1 MAWVT
6 QTGFDQPTG
15 VTGSA
20 LHLLTSGRAAAIEEH
35 SSPNEVWG
43 NLISS
48 ASLIGW
54 CDYGGVTSG
63 NQYATSWKAGSA
75 QVLAP
80 ASGLGDMAVSG
91 DTIAWSIA
99 GTEGQARIAYR
110 LGRTT

>member
-1 MAWVT
+1 MADADRVRPADRCHAST
-6 QTGFDQPTG
+6 
-15 VTGSA
+15 
-20 LHLLTSGRAAAIEEH
+20 LHLLTPGSDAAIEEQ

-43 NLISS
+43 NLVSS
-48 ASLIGW
+48 TSLIGW
-54 CDYGGVTSG
+54 YDHGGVTSG
-63 NQYATSWKAGSA
+63 NQYATSWKAGSP

-80 ASGLGDMAVSG
+80 ASALGDMAVCG